1 VRENQQRHPAKQAKP
16 AHVARGSRHFHS
28 LPCLCCARAR
38 AMHAARGCRRQTH
51 VAALSSHASRI
62 ACSIAF
68 CAVGICAAIVALVLA
83 VPPDIALHSM
93 SALSSVHACCTM
105 VVSQLPALKPAAS
118 RWAAAAAGSA

>member
-1 VRENQQRHPAKQAKP
+1 MRENQQRHPAKQAKP

-28 LPCLCCARAR
+28 LLVAR